1 MRLLSSFVVVAPLE
15 VFFAFIPDPAV
26 INWKE
31 YIKILQFLSGL
42 RNAKSISKML
52 YGTHDV
58 AIELAVQQQVLNAG

>member
-15 VFFAFIPDPAV
+15 VFFAFIADPAV
-26 INWKE
+26 MNWWE
-31 YIKILQFLSGL
+31 YIKMLQFLSGL
-42 RNAKSISKML
+42 RNVKSISKML

>member
-1 MRLLSSFVVVAPLE
+1 M
-15 VFFAFIPDPAV
+15 
-26 INWKE
+26 INWQK

-52 YGTHDV
+52 YGAHDV